1 MSGMVLQQRLA
12 DEESNLEALYKPYF
26 SIEEKVNELHRDTAW
41 QSFVSKSLYFGSSID
56 SVKSP
61 LHSAIFDPVF
71 NLFAERYAYDPLYVP
86 ANGGEGY
93 LTSIGFGSDDPKKR
107 SRGASKIFV
116 FFLTV
121 VGLYALIR
129 MFLNRILFNISK
141 ELQGGRVRSYNVI
154 RGLKK
159 YQTFRQMEASPLRV
173 FLVGIP
179 RSRRTTILGSMGME
193 RSDMGFIDFGR
204 NTSFLDADYALEN
217 VPEEIRNAKVIVIRF
232 WFPEKISDLYLER
245 LKKLTRYMEET
256 EIYGKDSVI
265 LSDLT
270 ITQIEERWYMMK
282 NAHESQRESNEIM
295 LYLKEWFRNYRE
307 FILPI
312 EKERFNDSRAI
323 SGQMGDHESFDDY
336 LNKSYY
342 APIYFSV
349 WHSLSIKE
357 RFILFD
363 LAEDGLL
370 NARDN
375 YVLMKLRRKGILSY
389 NRNTYRMDLFHRS
402 FKLFVR
408 HGVSTEEI
416 MEIEQFSKRNG
427 SWGQIRL
434 ALLLLILAMLLFI
447 NILMPNMFNALI
459 GAIGVIASFS
469 GAVSQISGTFK
480 LPQWGKLFG
489 GNKGASAG

>member
-1 MSGMVLQQRLA
+1 
-12 DEESNLEALYKPYF
+12 
-26 SIEEKVNELHRDTAW
+26 
-41 QSFVSKSLYFGSSID
+41 
-56 SVKSP
+56 
-61 LHSAIFDPVF
+61 
-71 NLFAERYAYDPLYVP
+71 
-86 ANGGEGY
+86 
-93 LTSIGFGSDDPKKR
+93 
-107 SRGASKIFV
+107 
-116 FFLTV
+116 
-121 VGLYALIR
+121 
-129 MFLNRILFNISK
+129 
-141 ELQGGRVRSYNVI
+141 
-154 RGLKK
+154 
-159 YQTFRQMEASPLRV
+159 
-173 FLVGIP
+173 
-179 RSRRTTILGSMGME
+179 
-193 RSDMGFIDFGR
+193 
-204 NTSFLDADYALEN
+204 
-217 VPEEIRNAKVIVIRF
+217 RF
-232 WFPEKISDLYLER
+232 WFPETISDLYLER

-256 EIYGKDSVI
+256 EIYAKDSVI

-282 NAHESQRESNEIM
+282 NAHDAQKESNEIM

-312 EKERFNDSRAI
+312 ERERFNDSRAI
-323 SGQMGDHESFDDY
+323 SGQMGDNEAFDDY

-375 YVLMKLRRKGILSY
+375 YVLMKLRRKGILNY
-389 NRNTYRMDLFHRS
+389 NQDTYRMDLFHRS

-416 MEIEQFSKRNG
+416 MEIEQFSKKNG

-447 NILMPNMFNALI
+447 NTLMPNMFNALI

-469 GAVSQISGTFK
+469 GAVSQLSGTFK
-480 LPQWGKLFG
+480 LPQIGRLFG
-489 GNKGASAG
+489 GNKGTSGG